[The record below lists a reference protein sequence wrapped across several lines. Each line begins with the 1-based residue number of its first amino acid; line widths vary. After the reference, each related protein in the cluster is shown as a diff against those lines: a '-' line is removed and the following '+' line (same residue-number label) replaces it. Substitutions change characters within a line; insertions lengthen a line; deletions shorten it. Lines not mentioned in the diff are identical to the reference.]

1 MQFAPIELGVGNL
14 DTEYTKLKLRWK
26 EKTYQTNLLIHPKLK
41 SIILRLSF
49 PLPILLTPIQPLK
62 TQLKNSRKT
71 PVQAVGLS
79 R

>member
-49 PLPILLTPIQPLK
+49 PLPIGSPQ
-62 TQLKNSRKT
+62 
-71 PVQAVGLS
+71 
-79 R
+79 